1 MPSWLESSSQ
11 QPAHVPA
18 EPSQTPHTP
27 LQEDPERPGQ
37 GETEQ
42 AETAVTEPAALTRPE
57 AAAEELPTAYVEDDN
72 QIAPFEEEPLESE
85 EVQPNEFSSK
95 PIESP
100 SPTSSL
106 APGPAPQEVK
116 ETMPSWLESSS
127 QQPAHV
133 PAEPSQTPH
142 TPLQEDPERPGQGET
157 EQAET
162 AVTEPAALT
171 RPEARREAEAPREPA
186 EEDDAQIQDDLGRN
200 REPVPPK
207 HDDGQSVER
216 AAVAAAEEL
225 PATSVED
232 DSRVA
237 PFRENPL
244 ESQSQEAPSDGD
256 LAVPQPANEEEPAD
270 ANQHLDPLNTLHA
283 SEVAAP
289 NVSPAHE
296 TLQEQAAKTGNSP
309 GPDNC
314 DAATAK
320 ETAIATPVLGR
331 APEEPTTPEVQLSS
345 AVEAAASSMEPCEV
359 EEDVMTLPQE
369 SGEVPEAKAATVE
382 EDLGLDAPL
391 GGSEEEYEDDIQE
404 EQQDDTEGM
413 EGMIV
418 PASGSEQRQVNPALL
433 SDEEESP
440 RSHRSTKRY
449 TPRRL
454 PMPKPPTEEE
464 AFSEAALRKRAE
476 QRLKH
481 SMQLASM
488 NIPSVTNYPKP
499 FGGRIELSLDTLS
512 AEAQRSFLR
521 VARFEAEA
529 WLRQQQQSCEAQA
542 RVAKRQERILGQIA
556 EWRER
561 KDKEEQE
568 ERRRVEELERQ
579 NEEREQKERERWRK
593 RGEEL
598 RQCLA
603 DWAAEKSQQEL
614 ERSQA
619 AEKAQKEEEEKRRQ
633 KEQRYREKQ
642 RELLLEWNRQKMDKL
657 EEQRLAEQMEEEKEA
672 AEAAKKQS
680 DALRGRRR
688 KVMKRVKEGPK
699 RRPMPRS
706 AATSNDPTVI
716 EDAGSDAKSSA

>member
-1 MPSWLESSSQ
+1 VEDDNQIAPFEEEPLESEEEVQPNEFSSKPVESPSPTASPVPGPAPHEAKETTPSWLESSSQ

-18 EPSQTPHTP
+18 EPSQTPHNP
-27 LQEDPERPGQ
+27 LQEDPERPGRS
-37 GETEQ
+37 EAEQ
-42 AETAVTEPAALTRPE
+42 AETAATEPATG
-57 AAAEELPTAYVEDDN
+57 
-72 QIAPFEEEPLESE
+72 
-85 EVQPNEFSSK
+85 
-95 PIESP
+95 
-100 SPTSSL
+100 L
-106 APGPAPQEVK
+106 A
-116 ETMPSWLESSS
+116 T
-127 QQPAHV
+127 
-133 PAEPSQTPH
+133 T
-142 TPLQEDPERPGQGET
+142 
-157 EQAET
+157 
-162 AVTEPAALT
+162 
-171 RPEARREAEAPREPA
+171 EARREAEAPREPA
-186 EEDDAQIQDDLGRN
+186 EEDDAQTKDDLGRN
-200 REPVPPK
+200 LEPVPLK

-216 AAVAAAEEL
+216 ATIAAAEEL
-225 PATSVED
+225 PATSAED

-237 PFRENPL
+237 PFNENRL
-244 ESQSQEAPSDGD
+244 ESQCQKVPSDGA
-256 LAVPQPANEEEPAD
+256 LTVTQPANEEEPAD
-270 ANQHLDPLNTLHA
+270 ADQHLDPPGTLHS
-283 SEVAAP
+283 SEVAAA

-296 TLQEQAAKTGNSP
+296 SSQEQAVEAVETGNGPP
-309 GPDNC
+309 GPENC
-314 DAATAK
+314 DAAAK
-320 ETAIATPVLGR
+320 DHATATPVLGS
-331 APEEPTTPEVQLSS
+331 APEEPATPEVQPSS
-345 AVEAAASSMEPCEV
+345 AVEAVDSSMEPGEV
-359 EEDVMTLPQE
+359 EEDVTTVPQE
-369 SGEVPEAKAATVE
+369 TGEVPEAKAATVE
-382 EDLGLDAPL
+382 EDLDAPV
-391 GGSEEEYEDDIQE
+391 GGSEEEYEDDIKE
-404 EQQDDTEGM
+404 EPQDNTEGM

-418 PASGSEQRQVNPALL
+418 PASESEQRQLNPTLL

-454 PMPKPPTEEE
+454 PMPKPPTEED

-499 FGGRIELSLDTLS
+499 FGGRIELTLDALS

-529 WLRQQQQSCEAQA
+529 WLRQQQQSCEAQV

-568 ERRRVEELERQ
+568 ERKRVEELERQ

-619 AEKAQKEEEEKRRQ
+619 AEKAQKEEEDKRRQ
-633 KEQRYREKQ
+633 REQRYREKQ

-680 DALRGRRR
+680 AALRGRRR